1 MVLVTHICLQNTNI
15 LKNIELYTLNRQ
27 IVHYVNYISIKLL
40 LKKNKREKR
49 KRGGNKTDKE
59 KKIKERKIRLHSS

>member
-27 IVHYVNYISIKLL
+27 IVCYVNYISIKLL

-59 KKIKERKIRLHSS
+59 KR

>member
-27 IVHYVNYISIKLL
+27 IVRYVNYISIKLL

-49 KRGGNKTDKE
+49 KRGGNETDKE

>member
-49 KRGGNKTDKE
+49 KRGGNETDKE

>member
-27 IVHYVNYISIKLL
+27 IVRYVNYISIKLL

-59 KKIKERKIRLHSS
+59 KKIKERKIRLRSS

>member
-27 IVHYVNYISIKLL
+27 IVRYVNYISIKLL

>member
-27 IVHYVNYISIKLL
+27 MVCYVTYNSRKLL
-40 LKKNKREKR
+40 LKKYKREKR

-59 KKIKERKIRLHSS
+59 KKIKERKIKLHSS

>member
-27 IVHYVNYISIKLL
+27 IVCYVNYISIKLL

-59 KKIKERKIRLHSS
+59 KKINERKIKLHSS